1 MRLAREIEEPVR
13 LKVYLL
19 EGDRIDG
26 VPAVDWILERVREL
40 GLRGATAYR
49 CFAGCGRRGHS
60 EARILRTSMNLPVV
74 VEVVDSLE
82 KVECLL
88 ELLKERLD
96 VGVVTLERLEVAYD
110 LEG

>member
-1 MRLAREIEEPVR
+1 MAREIEEPVR